1 VCLIGQDDSVRPGL
15 LVTLAV
21 LLIGT
26 GCGRSGRD
34 AYVQRNG
41 RLLSDVPQFP
51 GAREAARKVSSYVG
65 STTGYETVLAY
76 EVGGRTKPRRV
87 VDFYARELPSWQQY
101 ETSTGCL
108 LVETAD
114 LCGSVPEVWFR
125 HGQAVVQLGFSM
137 WIEEPFA
144 PMKTFLLTVDSRG
157 ARRFDFGLLDR
168 VR

>member
-1 VCLIGQDDSVRPGL
+1 MGEDDTVRLGL
-15 LVTLAV
+15 FVTMAV

-26 GCGRSGRD
+26 GCGRSDRD
-34 AYVQRNG
+34 AYVQRNV
-41 RLLSDVPQFP
+41 RLLADFQQFP
-51 GAREAARKVSSYVG
+51 GAREAARKVSSYDA
-65 STTGYETVLAY
+65 SSAGYETVLAY

-101 ETSTGCL
+101 ETSTSCL

-125 HGQAVVQLGFSM
+125 HGESVVQLGFSM

-144 PMKTFLLTVDSRG
+144 PTKTFLLTVDSRG